1 MAEKLGLEYVPP
13 HFLCVSHTNE
23 KFDLVCLNVLCETEK
38 QILLKSK
45 LDTLNPS
52 LKSFIRGKKAI
63 AECDITVFCKLI
75 SHDASGKSSSL
86 SDGYDQLI
94 EKEGMI
100 KNNIYVSR
108 EKVYETRNHS
118 CKHQR

>member
-52 LKSFIRGKKAI
+52 LK
-63 AECDITVFCKLI
+63 DL
-75 SHDASGKSSSL
+75 SL
-86 SDGYDQLI
+86 E
-94 EKEGMI
+94 EKRPLQNVI
-100 KNNIYVSR
+100 LLYFVN
-108 EKVYETRNHS
+108 
-118 CKHQR
+118 